1 MRVNVTEEFLKQVL
15 DLQGLTLPAGDL
27 EALTPAVANLLAMFE
42 TFDELDL
49 DKASLDTVTIFPE

>member
-1 MRVNVTEEFLKQVL
+1 MRVNVTEDFLRQVL

-49 DKASLDTVTIFPE
+49 DKASPDVITIFPE

>member
-1 MRVNVTEEFLKQVL
+1 MRVNVTEDFLRQVL

-42 TFDELDL
+42 TFDELEL
-49 DKASLDTVTIFPE
+49 DKASPDVITFFPE